1 MLLIINYILCIH
13 LTSLSFNR
21 ADICVLIH
29 QCDYDFP
36 EVLVS
41 SLCFFSPY
49 SGYRHVEYCYYSYR

>member
-36 EVLVS
+36 EVLVVYV
-41 SLCFFSPY
+41 SL
-49 SGYRHVEYCYYSYR
+49 VLIAVIAM